1 MIDNRDKK
9 EILALKDYID
19 LCCIEAQKCIGLDD
33 FDIWEKRRKGAEKRI
48 RELLKVGVIK

>member
-1 MIDNRDKK
+1 MIDNGDKK
-9 EILALKDYID
+9 EILALKDYIE

-48 RELLKVGVIK
+48 GELLKMELIK